1 MHRYR
6 LTWVL
11 KYSSLVLGV
20 SVCRIDV
27 LLCCCIVSCHPS
39 LGGRVGTRL
48 LVVPRCRR
56 LGVVPREFGLC
67 FVPLY
72 WNGNAVGTCQPYS
85 ISTNTQ
91 VVRPGLPRLGSSAKV
106 ADTAGTSVFDKNAS
120 NNGVQGFG
128 SRRARVVADLARRLS
143 TRAIMSG

>member
-1 MHRYR
+1 MFPETSRQSDWYGWDGSGLMHRYR

-56 LGVVPREFGLC
+56 LGVVPREFGFMFC
-67 FVPLY
+67 
-72 WNGNAVGTCQPYS
+72 S
-85 ISTNTQ
+85 
-91 VVRPGLPRLGSSAKV
+91 VVLER
-106 ADTAGTSVFDKNAS
+106 
-120 NNGVQGFG
+120 
-128 SRRARVVADLARRLS
+128 
-143 TRAIMSG
+143 